1 MFIVIFFIFLS
12 SIVCSLLCIIDN
24 SLSRCIILRLGSVV
38 FGVAVIL
45 AIFVCMLVFVVV
57 GVYLPI
63 CSVLPLLMLI

>member
-12 SIVCSLLCIIDN
+12 FIVCSLLCIIDN

-38 FGVAVIL
+38 FGVGVIL

-63 CSVLPLLMLI
+63 CSVLLLPMLI